1 MIRHLLL
8 ALILAAGMAPSLA
21 DAKITSDEW
30 SAYTDRFVSQEG
42 RVIDDGNGGISHSEG
57 QGYGLLLAYLAGN
70 RADFE
75 RIWSFTERELLLRD
89 DNLAAWKWEPWA
101 TPHITDLNNAADGDI
116 LIAYALALAGAAW
129 HDQRFTRNART
140 IARALGR
147 TSVFEHQGEL
157 LLLPGVGGF
166 GPKARRDGP
175 VVNPSYWVF
184 EAFPVL
190 ARIAPETDWMRLS
203 ESGKRLIR
211 KTQIGERRLPA
222 EWVSLANAPKSA
234 NGFPAMFGYNAIR
247 IPLYLMRALENDAEL
262 LRRLRDGMT
271 GPDGEITL
279 IDAVNGKIAAQLD
292 DPGYR
297 IISALASCVVDRV
310 KIPEELRNFRP
321 TVYYPSTLQ
330 LLALSHIREDRPE
343 CL

>member
-1 MIRHLLL
+1 MIRKLLL
-8 ALILAAGMAPSLA
+8 ALILVTGMAPSLA
-21 DAKITSDEW
+21 NAKITSEEW

-129 HDQRFTRNART
+129 HDQRFTRNARN

-190 ARIAPETDWMRLS
+190 ARIAPRNGLDEAFRKRQAADPQDADRRAQASGRVGLAGECAEERERLS
-203 ESGKRLIR
+203 GDVRLQRHPHSALSDACSGKRCR
-211 KTQIGERRLPA
+211 AAPPA
-222 EWVSLANAPKSA
+222 ARW
-234 NGFPAMFGYNAIR
+234 
-247 IPLYLMRALENDAEL
+247 
-262 LRRLRDGMT
+262 
-271 GPDGEITL
+271 
-279 IDAVNGKIAAQLD
+279 
-292 DPGYR
+292 
-297 IISALASCVVDRV
+297 
-310 KIPEELRNFRP
+310 
-321 TVYYPSTLQ
+321 
-330 LLALSHIREDRPE
+330 HDRP
-343 CL
+343 